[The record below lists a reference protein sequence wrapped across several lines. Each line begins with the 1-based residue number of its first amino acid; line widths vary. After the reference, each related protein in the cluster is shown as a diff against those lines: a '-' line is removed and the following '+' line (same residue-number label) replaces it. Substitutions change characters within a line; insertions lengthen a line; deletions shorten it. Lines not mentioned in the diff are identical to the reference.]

1 MRGAGDGAI
10 TPTLSLTERVDVVGS
25 CSRDLHVANQG
36 KVPGEKGSFAR
47 AAQIWKDPSEKNFRA
62 IIG

>member
-1 MRGAGDGAI
+1 MLAVSGAGDGAI
-10 TPTLSLTERVDVVGS
+10 TPTLSLTERVDIVGS

-47 AAQIWKDPSEKNFRA
+47 AAQI
-62 IIG
+62 